1 MKKHILY
8 VATTAV
14 CAAITGIITGM
25 IVNHGNR
32 KKYEHLQGAHI
43 ELMEDY
49 AIRGKNGCDREDFI
63 FEEDN
68 EDE

>member
-8 VATTAV
+8 VAASAV

-49 AIRGKNGCDREDFI
+49 VNMMEEFTDYIRG
-63 FEEDN
+63 
-68 EDE
+68 